1 VIIESTHN
9 TVQSN
14 SLSNKQ
20 KKSRA
25 KMGKKL
31 GPDPPNLRKYGVPLY
46 SVAWV
51 PQTVLKSI
59 QNVTADDSS
68 DADHKSLPET
78 APLDD
83 GKYLVFAG
91 GGGPGSSGIPN
102 SLLLAH
108 FDVASDSLS
117 DPPVCVIIRCFVRLL
132 NFD

>member
-1 VIIESTHN
+1 
-9 TVQSN
+9 
-14 SLSNKQ
+14 
-20 KKSRA
+20 
-25 KMGKKL
+25 MGKKL
-31 GPDPPNLRKYGVPLY
+31 VPDPPNLKKYGVPLY

-78 APLDD
+78 PPPDH

-91 GGGPGSSGIPN
+91 GGGQGRSGIPN
-102 SLLLAH
+102 SVLLAY

-117 DPPVCVIIRCFVRLL
+117 DPPV
-132 NFD
+132 

>member
-1 VIIESTHN
+1 
-9 TVQSN
+9 
-14 SLSNKQ
+14 
-20 KKSRA
+20 
-25 KMGKKL
+25 MGKKPV
-31 GPDPPNLRKYGVPLY
+31 PDPPNLKKYGVPLY

>member
-1 VIIESTHN
+1 MG
-9 TVQSN
+9 
-14 SLSNKQ
+14 NK
-20 KKSRA
+20 
-25 KMGKKL
+25 L
-31 GPDPPNLRKYGVPLY
+31 VLDPPNLKKYGVPLY

-78 APLDD
+78 PPPDH

-91 GGGPGSSGIPN
+91 GGGQGRSGIPN
-102 SLLLAH
+102 SVLLAY

-117 DPPVCVIIRCFVRLL
+117 DPPV
-132 NFD
+132 